1 MGNTV
6 IFAIRDDQ
14 LNNIE
19 DLSWDSLTTGC
30 HDSPGVTRFFVDH
43 SKATKYNSNRID
55 GLAVSHYHHYS
66 ESPVIYIDSNVMH
79 CSSILYGLD
88 SNKMSV
94 DEVLTYCKKTSKF
107 MLGLTTPFSVKML
120 TTERPHEI
128 QDSPHSKAHVFVFG
142 YLTDYSHTIGDDPDV
157 VKNIVNAIRN
167 GSFDYLNSKITPI
180 AMIPAGEAMLVKMHS
195 GVFYKKTLVNALVM
209 NELLS
214 IKDDSPIKETANEV
228 AFAKDFLNSLGFS
241 LTPIAA
247 KEKDNQVDPSF
258 FK

>member
-14 LNNIE
+14 LHNIE

-30 HDSPGVTRFFVDH
+30 HDSPGLTRFFVDH

-66 ESPVIYIDSNVMH
+66 ESPVIYVDSNVMH

-88 SNKMSV
+88 SNEMSIDDV
-94 DEVLTYCKKTSKF
+94 IDYCKKTSKF
-107 MLGLTTPFSVKML
+107 MLGLSTPFSVRKSSIAQSS
-120 TTERPHEI
+120 E
-128 QDSPHSKAHVFVFG
+128 KADVGTHKVHIFG
-142 YLTDYSHTIGDDPDV
+142 YRTDYHHTINDDPDV
-157 VKNIVNAIRN
+157 VKSIVQAIRD

-180 AMIPAGEAMLVKMHS
+180 AMIPAGEAMLVKMNS
-195 GVFYKKTLVNALVM
+195 GVFYKKPLPNALVM

-214 IKDDSPIKETANEV
+214 IKDDNPIKETANEV
-228 AFAKDFLNSLGFS
+228 AFAKDLLNSLGFS